1 MPDFDPVREAARN
14 WAGHWG
20 DDPVPSMAAV
30 TSIMRVQQILLAR
43 LNDTLKPYDLTF
55 PRYEAL
61 MLLFYSRRGEGPFY
75 CWRYEEGLG
84 QWRSARVLSY
94 HLPLK
99 ELCTTSWKA
108 LPSALQARLDEYYI
122 E

>member
-1 MPDFDPVREAARN
+1 METVKISMMKDLRVYVTQGVAPDHGE
-14 WAGHWG
+14 
-20 DDPVPSMAAV
+20 S
-30 TSIMRVQQILLAR
+30 RV
-43 LNDTLKPYDLTF
+43 
-55 PRYEAL
+55 
-61 MLLFYSRRGEGPFY
+61 FYSRRGEGPFY